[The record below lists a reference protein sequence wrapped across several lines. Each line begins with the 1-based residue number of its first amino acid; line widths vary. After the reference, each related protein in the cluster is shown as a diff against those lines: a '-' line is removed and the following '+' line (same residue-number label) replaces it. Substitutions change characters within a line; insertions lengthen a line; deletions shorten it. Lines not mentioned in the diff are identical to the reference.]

1 MCRTIT
7 IQPTYRGNTMNKDT
21 LILEQITDKSTKLV
35 KSKIEL
41 YANDDGKVYLS
52 LPTVTHELMYNEVI
66 TFDSRGFLYCRIDK
80 DSKSKVLFP
89 LSDNQVG
96 KVGDFFD
103 YWTDKRLLEIKQA
116 KWNSFC
122 EYWQIVFKFVEDSID
137 LANNSVTYEY
147 YSSHYDDDLNY
158 FDIHLGGNY
167 FGTKEQMGLEYYNP
181 YFELSDKL
189 QSTLID
195 RYLMDDEGLRWFSGI
210 HVQFKP

>member
-1 MCRTIT
+1 
-7 IQPTYRGNTMNKDT
+7 MNKDI
-21 LILEQITDKSTKLV
+21 LILEQITDKSTNLV
-35 KSKIEL
+35 KSKIVL

-96 KVGDFFD
+96 KVEDFFD
-103 YWTDKRLLEIKQA
+103 YWTDKRLLELKQA

-122 EYWQIVFKFVEDSID
+122 EYWQIVFKFVEDNID
-137 LANNSVTYEY
+137 LANNVTYEY
-147 YSSHYDDDLNY
+147 HSSHYDDDLNY
-158 FDIHLGGNY
+158 FDIHLGESY
-167 FGTKEQMGLEYYNP
+167 FGSKEELGDNYYHH
-181 YFELSDKL
+181 YFNISDEL
-189 QSTLID
+189 QAILID
-195 RYLMDDEGLRWFSGI
+195 NYLENKDGLRWFGGI

>member
-1 MCRTIT
+1 
-7 IQPTYRGNTMNKDT
+7 MNKGT
-21 LILEQITDKSTKLV
+21 LILEKITDKDTKLV

-89 LSDNQVG
+89 LSDSQVG
-96 KVGDFFD
+96 KVEDFFE
-103 YWTDKRLLEIKQA
+103 YWTNNRLLEFKQT

-122 EYWQIVFKFVEDSID
+122 EYWQIVFKFVEDNID
-137 LANNSVTYEY
+137 LDDNKITYEY
-147 YSSHYDDDLNY
+147 HSSHFDDDLNY
-158 FDIHLGGNY
+158 FDIHLGESY
-167 FGTKEQMGLEYYNP
+167 FGSKEELGVGYYEP
-181 YFELSDKL
+181 YFELNDKI
-189 QSTLID
+189 QDILID
-195 RYLMDDEGLRWFSGI
+195 RYLLDDEGLRWFSGI